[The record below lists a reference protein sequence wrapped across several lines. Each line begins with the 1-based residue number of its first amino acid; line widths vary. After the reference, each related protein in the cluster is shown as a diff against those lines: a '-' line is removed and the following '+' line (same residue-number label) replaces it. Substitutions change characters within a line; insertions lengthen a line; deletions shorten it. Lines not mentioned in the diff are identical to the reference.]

1 MMANQRTGCGP
12 ATALIWP
19 LTRSKPDENQEGKK
33 KKKKKEKKHGG
44 TRKTE
49 PHTWP
54 KDARGLENIARKR
67 EFRNSYETAVEDSV
81 IIRDRTK
88 YIGRFPREMLK
99 GERISLEG
107 LDFFLH
113 NSSSC

>member
-33 KKKKKEKKHGG
+33 KKKKKKHGG

-54 KDARGLENIARKR
+54 KDARGPLSRVYVRQESKR
-67 EFRNSYETAVEDSV
+67 EFRNLRNGRRRFCNHRV
-81 IIRDRTK
+81 IEQNI
-88 YIGRFPREMLK
+88 
-99 GERISLEG
+99 
-107 LDFFLH
+107 
-113 NSSSC
+113 